1 MQITI
6 NGDDF
11 GWSKSCTHAIL
22 DAFENNL
29 IQTTTMIST
38 GAYFDEAAQLIK
50 NSELKHYTG
59 IHFDLTEGVPLT
71 DGIKKDPFFCNKDGA
86 FIIYI
91 NRYKPLTNEQKK
103 HAFDELKA
111 QAERFK
117 KTGLLF
123 HHADS
128 HHHVHTAP
136 FIFPIVLAVAKEYGI
151 RKIRVS
157 RNFGEISAI
166 KRIEKK
172 IYNTR
177 LTVGDKRYT
186 KLFCS
191 AEDYL
196 HCDTKQ
202 RNSTLEIMVHPDYD
216 NNGQLIDR
224 DGEATY
230 ELPYGNPLTCLTEGI
245 KKRGDKLK
253 E

>member
-11 GWSKSCTHAIL
+11 GWSQSCTHAIL

-38 GAYFDEAAQLIK
+38 GAYFNEAAQLIK
-50 NSELKHYTG
+50 DSELKYYTG
-59 IHFDLTEGVPLT
+59 IHFDLTEGIPLT
-71 DGIKKDPFFCNKDGA
+71 DGIKRDPFFCNKDGV

-91 NRYKPLTNEQKK
+91 NRYKSLTNEQKR
-103 HAFDELKA
+103 HAYDELKA

-136 FIFPIVLAVAKEYGI
+136 FIFPIVMAVAKEYNI
-151 RKIRVS
+151 KKIRAF
-157 RNFGEISAI
+157 RNYGNIPITKKFGKAA
-166 KRIEKK
+166 
-172 IYNTR
+172 YNLR
-177 LTVGDKRYT
+177 LDVGGHRYT

-196 HCDTKQ
+196 SFEPKQ
-202 RNSTLEIMVHPDYD
+202 KNTTLEIMVHPDYN

-230 ELPYGNPLTCLTEGI
+230 ESPYGNPLIYLAEGI
-245 KKRGDKLK
+245 KKRGDNLNK
-253 E
+253 

>member
-11 GWSKSCTHAIL
+11 GWSQSCTHAIL
-22 DAFENNL
+22 DAFEKNL

-38 GAYFDEAAQLIK
+38 GAYFDEAAELVMDSEIK
-50 NSELKHYTG
+50 NNTG
-59 IHFDLTEGVPLT
+59 IHFDLTEGIPLT
-71 DGIKKDPFFCNKDGA
+71 DGIKKDPFFCNKDGE
-86 FIIYI
+86 FIILI
-91 NRYKPLTNEQKK
+91 NRTKSLTNEQKR
-103 HAFDELKA
+103 HAYNELKA

-117 KTGLLF
+117 KTGLKF

-128 HHHVHTAP
+128 HHHIHTAP
-136 FIFPIVLAVAKEYGI
+136 FILPIVMAVAKEYDI
-151 RKIRVS
+151 KKIRAS
-157 RNFGEISAI
+157 RNYGEISAV
-166 KRIEKK
+166 KRLEKI

-177 LTVGDKRYT
+177 LAISGNRYT

-196 HCDTKQ
+196 KYDTKQ

-230 ELPYGNPLTCLTEGI
+230 ESPYGAPLIFLAEGI
-245 KKRGDKLK
+245 KKRGDKLNK
-253 E
+253 